1 MALVLYVGTKHLSS
15 WSLRPF
21 LALVQSGLPF
31 ETRTIALDRPTSR
44 ADILR
49 VTPSGKVPVLH
60 DGDLAIWDSLAI
72 CEYLAERAPS
82 LWPADR
88 VARARARTISAEMH
102 SGFAA
107 LRQHMPM
114 QLLEQ
119 RHGQG
124 HTPDALADA
133 ARVHAIWRD
142 ALGRSGGPLLFGDF
156 SIADAMFA
164 PVVTRFQTYGIEL
177 DASCR
182 AYVAAVEALPA
193 MKRWRAEAA
202 AEV

>member
-72 CEYLAERAPS
+72 CEYLAERVPS

-114 QLLEQ
+114 QLLEP

-133 ARVHAIWRD
+133 ARVQAIWRD

-164 PVVTRFQTYGIEL
+164 PVVTRFQTYGVEL

-182 AYVAAVEALPA
+182 AYVASVEALPA
-193 MKRWRAEAA
+193 MKRWRAES
-202 AEV
+202 

>member
-1 MALVLYVGTKHLSS
+1 MTLVLYVGTKHTSS

-31 ETRTIALDRPTSR
+31 ETRTIALDQPTSR
-44 ADILR
+44 AEMLR
-49 VTPSGKVPVLH
+49 VSPSAKVPVLH
-60 DGDLAIWDSLAI
+60 DGELAIWDSLAI
-72 CEYLAERAPS
+72 CEYLAERVPA

-88 VARARARTISAEMH
+88 IERARARTIAAEMH

-114 QLLEQ
+114 ELLQQ

-124 HTPDALADA
+124 HVPEALADA
-133 ARVHAIWRD
+133 ARVQAIWRD

-156 SIADAMFA
+156 SITDAMFA
-164 PVVTRFQTYGIEL
+164 PVVTRFQTYGVDL

-182 AYVAAVEALPA
+182 AYVASVEALPG
-193 MKRWRAEAA
+193 MKRWRAEAR
-202 AEV
+202 AEA